1 MRIWGGVITVFCCG
15 AMGITIALSYSL
27 RVKNLRQ
34 LIRFI
39 QLLRSEINYARTPLP
54 VIFEKLAGQFKGP
67 LGSFVASLHRKLAN
81 NRGDSFQEIWQACLR
96 ILKAQGF
103 PPQVLDDLLEYGLS
117 LGVSDAEEQE
127 KHLTFLLIRLE
138 EALTIAAA
146 EKARYTKVWQYLGFC
161 TGLLIVLL
169 LF

>member
-1 MRIWGGVITVFCCG
+1 MWGAVITVFCCG
-15 AMGITIALSYSL
+15 MMGITIAVSYSL

-34 LIRFI
+34 MIRFI

-54 VIFEKLAGQFKGP
+54 VIIRKLTTQFSGP
-67 LGSFVASLHRKLAN
+67 LGAFITSLSAKLREG
-81 NRGDSFQEIWQACLR
+81 RGDSFSETWLASTEILT
-96 ILKAQGF
+96 AQGF
-103 PPQVLDDLLEYGLS
+103 PPQVIDDLKEYGVS
-117 LGVSDAEEQE
+117 LGASDAEEQE

-138 EALTIAAA
+138 EALEEAQT
-146 EKARYTKVWQYLGFC
+146 EKERYVKVWQYLGFC